1 MKRTIAMIM
10 SVMVAFAFSFVMTG
24 CGNNEEKELPE
35 ENVDY
40 EIALVTD
47 DGLIMDG
54 GHSEVAWNTI
64 TEFGSTNGIS
74 HKYYKATEPTEGAFV
89 ETIKLAINKGAKI
102 VIVDNSSMQE
112 AVYKMQE
119 EYPEIKFV
127 IINADA
133 YDAETGD
140 ILLESNTTVISF
152 DSGQA
157 GYLAG
162 YAAVI
167 EGYTNMGF
175 IGQTDSAEIKG
186 LGYGFIKG
194 ANRAARELGTT
205 VNVKYVYAEDGA
217 DQDAVYK
224 TASDMYG
231 AGTEVILAGGSDIQ
245 EPVIEAA
252 EAKDGKVIGSGTD
265 QSAKSDTVIT
275 SAIYNINTA
284 LKEVLNDYEGK
295 EFPGGEVQNYN
306 AYNNGIGLELK
317 NNKLNVLT
325 QKQYDTVF
333 DELADGSIK
342 INTDKIESV
351 QDLKT
356 TNVTIE

>member
-1 MKRTIAMIM
+1 
-10 SVMVAFAFSFVMTG
+10 
-24 CGNNEEKELPE
+24 
-35 ENVDY
+35 
-40 EIALVTD
+40 
-47 DGLIMDG
+47 
-54 GHSEVAWNTI
+54 
-64 TEFGSTNGIS
+64 
-74 HKYYKATEPTEGAFV
+74 
-89 ETIKLAINKGAKI
+89 
-102 VIVDNSSMQE
+102 
-112 AVYKMQE
+112 
-119 EYPEIKFV
+119 
-127 IINADA
+127 
-133 YDAETGD
+133 
-140 ILLESNTTVISF
+140 
-152 DSGQA
+152 
-157 GYLAG
+157 
-162 YAAVI
+162 
-167 EGYTNMGF
+167 
-175 IGQTDSAEIKG
+175 
-186 LGYGFIKG
+186 
-194 ANRAARELGTT
+194 
-205 VNVKYVYAEDGA
+205 VKYVYAEDGA

>member
-74 HKYYKATEPTEGAFV
+74 HKYYKATEQTKSAFI
-89 ETIKLAINKGAKI
+89 ESIKLAISKGAKI
-102 VIVDNSSMQE
+102 VVVDNGAMQE
-112 AVYKMQE
+112 AVYKMQD

-127 IINADA
+127 MINADP
-133 YDAETGD
+133 YDSETGD
-140 ILLESNTTVISF
+140 IRLANNTAVISF

-167 EGYTNMGF
+167 EGYTYLGF
-175 IGQTDSAEIKG
+175 VGQSESDEIKG
-186 LGYGFIKG
+186 FGNGFVKG

-205 VNVKYVYAEDGA
+205 VNLKYVYAEDGA

-224 TASDMYG
+224 TASDMYAAG
-231 AGTEVILAGGSDIQ
+231 AEVIFAAGSDVQ

-265 QSAKSDTVIT
+265 QSKKSDTVIT
-275 SAIYNINTA
+275 SAIYNINMA
-284 LKEVLNDYEGK
+284 LKEVLKNYKDK
-295 EFPGGEVQNYN
+295 EFPEGEVLTYN
-306 AYNNGIGLELK
+306 AKNGGIGLELK
-317 NNKLNVLT
+317 NNQLNILT

-333 DELADGSIK
+333 DELSNGEIK
-342 INTDKIESV
+342 IETDKIESV
-351 QDLKT
+351 HDLRT
-356 TNVTIE
+356 TNVVIE